1 MYSKQRVSEPFA
13 SDKSLIDIDLV
24 FKDCLNLKKSFA
36 YYRLP
41 GQEKAHLLIGNFTAL
56 EKQIDFSATNS
67 GFVFAPFNA
76 NNGYF
81 LEIEKA
87 VSNIKPEQAFIFLE
101 GLDLPNNTD
110 TEIGFDLIREEN
122 EQSDKNTYKA
132 VIEHVI
138 KEIDSTS
145 LKKVV
150 VSRKKHLGRIQ
161 GKRYSLGFNRLC
173 EAYGSA
179 FISIVYIAEKNQIW
193 IGASPEILVSENADG
208 IFKTVALAGTQSAF
222 NTRSE
227 EIKPIDALW
236 SHKEIEEQALVSRYI
251 INCLKIIRVREYEEE
266 GPKTIKAG
274 NLLHLNT
281 NYYIDSKHI
290 NYANLSSTMLSL
302 LHPTSAVCGMPKAL
316 AENTI
321 ARYENYD
328 REFYSGYL
336 GPVNIDNE
344 SHLFVNLRTLKIE
357 NQQVYAFAGGGIT
370 EDSDPE
376 KEWLETELKLN
387 TIQKVFAK

>member
-1 MYSKQRVSEPFA
+1 M
-13 SDKSLIDIDLV
+13 SLIAADISQVKIDLV
-24 FKDCLNLKKSFA
+24 FENCFQLKKSFA

-41 GQEKAHLLIGNFTAL
+41 GQELAQFLIGDFTAL
-56 EKQIDFSATNS
+56 DKQVDFSISNA
-67 GFVFAPFNA
+67 GFVFAPFKNK
-76 NNGYF
+76 NGYF
-81 LEIEKA
+81 LAVDKLVKDIDPAHPIINLEGFTKISNTSFENHFNLLASPDQEDRKASYIGVIEK
-87 VSNIKPEQAFIFLE
+87 VIQ
-101 GLDLPNNTD
+101 
-110 TEIGFDLIREEN
+110 EIHHTN
-122 EQSDKNTYKA
+122 
-132 VIEHVI
+132 
-138 KEIDSTS
+138 

-150 VSRKKHLGRIQ
+150 ISRKKHLGQ
-161 GKRYSLGFNRLC
+161 VDGQSYSLGFNRLC
-173 EAYGSA
+173 EAYMTA
-179 FISIVYIAEKNQIW
+179 FISMVYIAEKNQIW
-193 IGASPEILVSENADG
+193 IGASPEILVSENAEG

-222 NTRSE
+222 NPSKQ

-281 NYYIDSKHI
+281 NYLIDSKKI
-290 NYANLSSTMLSL
+290 NYPNLSSTMLSL
-302 LHPTSAVCGMPKAL
+302 LHPTSAVCGMPKEH
-316 AENTI
+316 AEQAI
-321 ARYENYD
+321 EKFENYD

-344 SHLFVNLRTLKIE
+344 SSLYVNLRTLKIE
-357 NQQVYAFAGGGIT
+357 NQQVYAYAGGGVT

-387 TIQKVFAK
+387 TIQKVFAL